1 MVNKWK
7 ATWQSENCGLHKTNT
22 IVLFNINEKY
32 HHVVECV
39 WARLM
44 DWVKGCMEKQM
55 IMGGGVNR
63 HAGYLDKWLQYV
75 IKRADLPFGDGTVLH
90 NDVLLVRPTAPEN
103 NNNKK
108 KTFSVNRASFS
119 KPHKHLKSLCHPC
132 GVFFHLKSYLNS
144 KCCLPAHIL

>member
-1 MVNKWK
+1 MVV
-7 ATWQSENCGLHKTNT
+7 CG
-22 IVLFNINEKY
+22 ESGGSG
-32 HHVVECV
+32 VEGKKKKKE
-39 WARLM
+39 W
-44 DWVKGCMEKQM
+44 GGG
-55 IMGGGVNR
+55 GGGVNR